1 MAASSLAGLD
11 SSASMHNVHLD
22 VLSATPETEES
33 RVALVEELKRR
44 ARGSI
49 GCKNYAEAEVLYSK
63 AIEVM
68 TANTNTTAADDPS
81 STSSSSSSNAPSSTS
96 TLPWSSSSSELA
108 ILHTNRSLCKYY
120 MGKFESSVHDARQA
134 TLLDNSYV
142 KAHWRLGQGLSQ
154 QQHYAEALTAFQQA
168 VQLEPNN
175 KALQKELQNTEQQ
188 LQQRLKQPTTTPTS
202 IATNNNSTSITQ
214 SKPRKKSHTDKA
226 QEEEDEEIVFTQS
239 ESIRGYKVID
249 GKKTSYFHRE
259 ISEEERRLIG
269 DIAPKKLQDDTM
281 ASTACPTIATSAV
294 VEGTS
299 VWNAAGTWEE
309 KDVTQWAMD
318 TLRAALLA
326 THYTLPTSVTTSKA
340 VPTTT
345 TPLCAS
351 VTKVKNLS
359 GHASVATVRGKRRY
373 IYEFAITL
381 EWKLPLQDSTSTTGN
396 ICSGTLTFPD
406 IDGSCAGVYDI
417 SDYTVHSDTPP
428 EARHLL
434 DRYIKSE
441 GLRDEITKTLNNWIK
456 LFQNTY
462 SIWSCQNATNN
473 IYINVK

>member
-11 SSASMHNVHLD
+11 GSTSMHNVHLD

-33 RVALVEELKRR
+33 RIALVEELKRR

-63 AIEVM
+63 AIEVVTM
-68 TANTNTTAADDPS
+68 ANTTS
-81 STSSSSSSNAPSSTS
+81 STATAVDPTNAPSSTS
-96 TLPWSSSSSELA
+96 TSAWSSSSSELA

-154 QQHYAEALTAFQQA
+154 QQHYAEALAAFQQA
-168 VQLEPNN
+168 VQLEPSN
-175 KALQKELQNTEQQ
+175 KALQKELQTTEQQ
-188 LQQRLKQPTTTPTS
+188 LQRLQQPTTTST
-202 IATNNNSTSITQ
+202 ATTNTTASNTTK
-214 SKPRKKSHTDKA
+214 SKPRKTSHTDKA
-226 QEEEDEEIVFTQS
+226 REEEDEEILFTQS

-269 DIAPKKLQDDTM
+269 DIAPKKLQDETL
-281 ASTACPTIATSAV
+281 ASATCATIATSAV

-299 VWNAAGTWEE
+299 VWNTAGTWEE
-309 KDVTQWAMD
+309 KDVTQWAID

-326 THYTLPTSVTTSKA
+326 TRYTLPTSVTT
-340 VPTTT
+340 TTSSMAT

-381 EWKLPLQDSTSTTGN
+381 EWKLPLQDSTES
-396 ICSGTLTFPD
+396 ICTGTLTFPD
-406 IDGSCAGVYDI
+406 VDGSCGGVYDI

-428 EARHLL
+428 QARHLL
-434 DRYIKSE
+434 DKYIKWE

-456 LFQNTY
+456 LFQDTY
-462 SIWSCQNATNN
+462 SI
-473 IYINVK
+473 